1 MSVTLV
7 LALIL
12 LVLMVVIGGKKGIGA
27 FVSLWINFILLMGM
41 LLLISW
47 GFSMFMVLLIGS
59 SLVLLITIYS
69 AGADEET
76 TMVALK
82 SSLIVMLILIL
93 AIIPVE
99 HLNFVQGFTVE
110 NSEELEG
117 LSLQIGLN
125 FGQLGIAAALLATLG
140 AIAEASVAITS
151 GLSEIMEHHPDMEVN
166 KLMQSGYQLG
176 YQIIGT
182 ALNTV
187 LFGFMADF
195 LSLGI
200 MFAKLNYEIGDII
213 NSKLLVS
220 ALLSMM
226 YAFFGVIIVLPITL
240 GLIKIHQRK
249 LKAINSEH

>member
-1 MSVTLV
+1 MSVTFV

-12 LVLMVVIGGKKGIGA
+12 LVLMVVIGGKKGMGA
-27 FVSLWINFILLMGM
+27 FVSLWINLILLMGM

-76 TMVALK
+76 TMVSLK

-93 AIIPVE
+93 VIIPVE

-125 FGQLGIAAALLATLG
+125 FGQL
-140 AIAEASVAITS
+140 
-151 GLSEIMEHHPDMEVN
+151 
-166 KLMQSGYQLG
+166 
-176 YQIIGT
+176 
-182 ALNTV
+182 
-187 LFGFMADF
+187 
-195 LSLGI
+195 
-200 MFAKLNYEIGDII
+200 
-213 NSKLLVS
+213 
-220 ALLSMM
+220 
-226 YAFFGVIIVLPITL
+226 
-240 GLIKIHQRK
+240 
-249 LKAINSEH
+249 

>member
-1 MSVTLV
+1 MSVTFV

-12 LVLMVVIGGKKGIGA
+12 LVLMVVIGGKKGMGA

-76 TMVALK
+76 TMVSLK

-93 AIIPVE
+93 VIIPVE

-151 GLSEIMEHHPDMEVN
+151 GLSEIMEYHPDMEVN
-166 KLMQSGYQLG
+166 KLIRSGYQLG

-200 MFAKLNYEIGDII
+200 MFAKLNYGIGDIV

-220 ALLSMM
+220 AILSML
-226 YAFFGVIIVLPITL
+226 YAFFGVIMVLPITL
-240 GLIKIHQRK
+240 GLIKIHQ
-249 LKAINSEH
+249 LKVINSEN